1 MNIIKHKEGAIYT
14 KPCLVEGMS
23 NDEYHAHQGISNS
36 GLKLIEASPAHY
48 AASCFETTRAM
59 EIGTAI
65 HCAILEP
72 ERFASDYILIPEVKD
87 RRQPEYKSAVKNVGS
102 ERVLVGK
109 EVENVLG
116 MVDSIYSSEY
126 LRQQLSVPAWRE
138 LSVFAIDPAT
148 GELCKCRFD
157 FLSHALVAI
166 DLKKTQDARADAFSR
181 AIYNYAYHQQHAFY
195 CDVFFWATGVQLETF
210 KFLAIEE
217 KPPHGRKLYRLG
229 DESIEAGRNKYRRN
243 METYA
248 ECKATGV
255 WPLYECEETE
265 VIDIPSWALFAELD
279 SVELN
284 LEGAEY
290 V

>member
-14 KPCLVEGMS
+14 KPCLVEGMP
-23 NDEYHAHQGISNS
+23 NEEYHAHPGISNS
-36 GLKLIEASPAHY
+36 GLKLIETSPAHY

-72 ERFASDYILIPEVKD
+72 ERFASDYILMPEVKD

-109 EVENVLG
+109 EVESVLG
-116 MVDSIYSSEY
+116 MADSIYSSEY
-126 LRQQLSVPAWRE
+126 LRRQLSVPAWRE

-157 FLSHALVAI
+157 FLSHGLVAI

-195 CDVFFWATGVQLETF
+195 CDVFFWATGVQLEAF

-217 KPPHGRKLYRLG
+217 KPPHGRKLYQLDDGSVMVGR
-229 DESIEAGRNKYRRN
+229 SKYEANLK
-243 METYA
+243 TYT
-248 ECKATGV
+248 ECKASGV

-265 VIDIPSWALFAELD
+265 IISIPEWAFADIEND
-279 SVELN
+279 I
-284 LEGAEY
+284 LEGLM
-290 V
+290 